1 MKRIK
6 FLIPILSMAAILLAN
21 ASFATSNPE
30 TDTLK
35 VVVNGEVQAVVDMSD
50 LDALEDL
57 DIDIDSIMM
66 EVENALKSVD
76 ENMQDIE
83 IIEKEG
89 KKTII
94 IKSADGEIIETVELD
109 KGNQSASENK
119 NSFEV
124 NFESDKK
131 DKNLHSYMSIEI
143 GANNYLTD
151 NEFKFPEGNTDYV
164 VKPFGSWSFSIGSGM
179 RAYATDWL
187 SFDFGGDL
195 LWYNFKMEDKTVVIA
210 EGGSPS
216 QIQFTPDAFY
226 ETGDNDAIR
235 SKLRVGYVN
244 LNVVPVFHIGNKTG
258 GFNKR
263 TFRIGAGA
271 YAGYRI
277 GSITKLVYENDG
289 NKIKAKDSDNFYLN
303 NFRYGVKA
311 VIGIKEINLFV
322 NYDLNS
328 LFEDNKGPKGET
340 LNAFAFG
347 LNFTI

>member
-1 MKRIK
+1 MRRIK
-6 FLIPILSMAAILLAN
+6 LLFPILSMAAILLAN
-21 ASFATSNPE
+21 TSFATSNLK

-35 VVVNGEVQAVVDMSD
+35 VIVNGEVEAVVNMSD

-66 EVENALKSVD
+66 EVENVLKSVD

-94 IKSADGEIIETVELD
+94 IKSADGEIIEKVDLD
-109 KGNQSASENK
+109 DDFETENGK

-124 NFESDKK
+124 NFEIDKK
-131 DKNLHSYMSIEI
+131 EKNLHSYLSVEI
-143 GANNYLTD
+143 GANNYLM
-151 NEFKFPEGNTDYV
+151 NSEFEFPEGNSDYV

-179 RAYATDWL
+179 RAYATNWL

-195 LWYNFKMEDKTVVIA
+195 LWYNFKMEDKTVLITEA
-210 EGGSPS
+210 DNPS
-216 QIQFTPDAFY
+216 QIQFSPNAFY
-226 ETGDNDAIR
+226 DTGDNDAIR

-244 LNVVPVFHIGNKTG
+244 FNLVPVFHIGNETG

-277 GSITKLVYENDG
+277 GSITKLVYENNG
-289 NKIKAKDSDNFYLN
+289 NKIKAKNSDNFYLN

-311 VIGIKEINLFV
+311 IIGIKEVNLFV

-328 LFEDNKGPKGET
+328 LFEDNKGPNGET

-347 LNFTI
+347 LNITI

>member
-6 FLIPILSMAAILLAN
+6 FLFPILSMAAILIAST
-21 ASFATSNPE
+21 SFANTNPE
-30 TDTLK
+30 TDSLK

-50 LDALEDL
+50 LDALENL
-57 DIDIDSIMM
+57 DINIDSIMM
-66 EVENALKSVD
+66 EVENALKAVD
-76 ENMQDIE
+76 EDMQDIE
-83 IIEKEG
+83 IIEKAG

-94 IKSADGEIIETVELD
+94 IKSADGEIIQTVELNKEPGTAQD
-109 KGNQSASENK
+109 NK

-124 NFESDKK
+124 NFEADKK
-131 DKNLHSYMSIEI
+131 EKNLHSYMSVEI
-143 GANNYLTD
+143 GANNYLES
-151 NEFKFPEGNTDYV
+151 NEFKFPEGNSNYI

-179 RAYATDWL
+179 RAYATNWL
-187 SFDFGGDL
+187 SFDFGADL
-195 LWYNFKMEDKTVVIA
+195 LWYNFKMEDKTVEIT
-210 EGGSPS
+210 EGAAPNP
-216 QIQFTPDAFY
+216 IQFTPND
-226 ETGDNDAIR
+226 TSDNVAIR

-244 LNVVPVFHIGNKTG
+244 FNLVPVFHIGNKTG

-277 GSITKLVYENDG
+277 GSITKLVCEDDG
-289 NKIKAKDSDNFYLN
+289 NKVKAKVSDNFYLN

-311 VIGIKEINLFV
+311 IIGIKEINLFM

-328 LFEDNKGPKGET
+328 LFENNKGPDRKT

-347 LNFTI
+347 LNITI

>member
-6 FLIPILSMAAILLAN
+6 FLLPILSMAAILLAN
-21 ASFATSNPE
+21 TSFATSNPE

-35 VVVNGEVQAVVDMSD
+35 IVVNGEVQAVVDMSD

-66 EVENALKSVD
+66 EVENALKSID

-94 IKSADGEIIETVELD
+94 IKSADGEIIEKVELD
-109 KGNQSASENK
+109 KGKQSASDNK

-131 DKNLHSYMSIEI
+131 DKNLHSFMSMEI
-143 GANNYLTD
+143 GANNYLV
-151 NEFKFPEGNTDYV
+151 NNNLEFPDGNSNHL
-164 VKPFGSWSFSIGSGM
+164 VKPFGSWSFSMGSGM
-179 RAYATDWL
+179 RAYATSWL
-187 SFDFGGDL
+187 SFDFGADL
-195 LWYNFKMEDKTVVIA
+195 LWYNFKMEDRTVLITEA
-210 EGGSPS
+210 ENPD
-216 QIQFTPDAFY
+216 QIDFTSDAFY
-226 ETGDNDAIR
+226 DTGDNDAIR

-244 LNVVPVFHIGNKTG
+244 FNLVPVFHIGNDSG

-277 GSITKLVYENDG
+277 GSITKFVYENDG
-289 NKIKAKDSDNFYLN
+289 NKIKAKNSDNFYLN

-311 VIGIKEINLFV
+311 LIGIKEINLFV

-328 LFEDNKGPKGET
+328 LFEENKGPNGET